1 VLCHQDLCIA
11 IRKKLVF
18 SPLSSNTPASEQC
31 RFRAIDVNNG
41 GMCVF
46 TVNKQGEAMLQALNM
61 TAHLYSDHTY
71 QY

>member
-1 VLCHQDLCIA
+1 MLCHQDLCIA
-11 IRKKLVF
+11 IRKNIVCF
-18 SPLSSNTPASEQC
+18 PLSSNTSEQC

-46 TVNKQGEAMLQALNM
+46 TVNMQGEAMLQALNL
-61 TAHLYSDHTY
+61 TAHMYSDHTY

>member
-1 VLCHQDLCIA
+1 M
-11 IRKKLVF
+11 
-18 SPLSSNTPASEQC
+18 ASKQC

-46 TVNKQGEAMLQALNM
+46 TVNRQGEAMLQALNM
-61 TAHLYSDHTY
+61 TAHMYSDHTY

>member
-1 VLCHQDLCIA
+1 MPPKFVHCNLQQS
-11 IRKKLVF
+11 F
-18 SPLSSNTPASEQC
+18 SLFPQMAGNRC

-61 TAHLYSDHTY
+61 TAHMYSDHTY